1 MSNATAIATLIAAG
15 TLLQGG
21 SGAVA
26 FTGVLRDD
34 TAWQT
39 DLMTKKGLDAP
50 SAAVKI
56 AQRRTRATRALFGL
70 WIVSLICEAAAL
82 ALTLTS

>member
-1 MSNATAIATLIAAG
+1 MNDATAIAALIAAG
-15 TLLQGG
+15 TLLQGA

-26 FTGVLRDD
+26 FTGVRRDD

-50 SAAVKI
+50 AAAAQI
-56 AQRRTRATRALFGL
+56 AKRRTRNTRALFGL
-70 WIVSLICEAAAL
+70 WIVSLICQAGAL